1 MRKIKLQKIVGNL
14 MDKLRKLRKW
24 NGHLEILSL
33 PKGIENSRQCLLLR
47 TDISRKRVFGC
58 PCMVPEVSISAREL
72 IVITNWSKSNAE
84 LFIQSI
90 LYTRHFHIT
99 CITKKKN
106 NNEPEETSPRGL
118 SGRRKRQNLKF
129 LSECYP

>member
-14 MDKLRKLRKW
+14 MDKLRKLHKW

-33 PKGIENSRQCLLLR
+33 PQGIENSRQFLLLR
-47 TDISRKRVFGC
+47 TDISRKKVFGC

-99 CITKKKN
+99 CITKKK
-106 NNEPEETSPRGL
+106 
-118 SGRRKRQNLKF
+118 K
-129 LSECYP
+129 Y

>member
-14 MDKLRKLRKW
+14 MDKLRKLHKW

-33 PKGIENSRQCLLLR
+33 PQGIENSRQFLLLR

-72 IVITNWSKSNAE
+72 IVITNWSKGNAE

-99 CITKKKN
+99 CITKKKKCILN
-106 NNEPEETSPRGL
+106 RKKPLREVCPE
-118 SGRRKRQNLKF
+118 GRKDKI
-129 LSECYP
+129 

>member
-33 PKGIENSRQCLLLR
+33 PQGIENSRQFLLLR
-47 TDISRKRVFGC
+47 TDISVTENCRWVPLHGPKGVHLSQRVDC
-58 PCMVPEVSISAREL
+58 NNKLVK
-72 IVITNWSKSNAE
+72 N
-84 LFIQSI
+84 IQSI
-90 LYTRHFHIT
+90 LYTRHFYIT
-99 CITKKKN
+99 CITKKN
-106 NNEPEETSPRGL
+106 DNEPEETSPRGL
-118 SGRRKRQNLKF
+118 SRRKKRQNLKF

>member
-24 NGHLEILSL
+24 NGHLEIL
-33 PKGIENSRQCLLLR
+33 RQCLLLR

-99 CITKKKN
+99 CITKKKK

>member
-1 MRKIKLQKIVGNL
+1 
-14 MDKLRKLRKW
+14 MDKLRKLHEW

-33 PKGIENSRQCLLLR
+33 PQGIEKLENFCFSEQIFQLQK
-47 TDISRKRVFGC
+47 TVVGC

-72 IVITNWSKSNAE
+72 IAITNWSKSDAE
-84 LFIQSI
+84 LFVLSI